1 MWQGMRAYQIQEST
15 KEILK
20 NVSQLERHLKAFAD
34 YHNKLG
40 GHLQTSVNAYN
51 SASKEFGKIDKDVL
65 KLTGDDID
73 SDAMTLTGPAR
84 DEG

>member
-1 MWQGMRAYQIQEST
+1 MSQGMRAYQIQEST

-34 YHNKLG
+34 YHTKLG

-65 KLTGDDID
+65 KLTGDSIEADVL
-73 SDAMTLTGPAR
+73 TLTGPTR
-84 DEG
+84 EEG